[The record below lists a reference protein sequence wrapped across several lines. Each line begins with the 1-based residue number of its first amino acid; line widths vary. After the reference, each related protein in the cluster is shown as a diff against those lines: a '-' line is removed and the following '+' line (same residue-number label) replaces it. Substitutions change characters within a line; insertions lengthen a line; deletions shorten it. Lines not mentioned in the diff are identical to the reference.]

1 MAFAI
6 NFYGIFLGLAGIAF
20 LIAFHELGHFLACK
34 LFKIKTPSFSV
45 GFGPKLFCRKIG
57 DTLFSLSA
65 IPFGGYVEIA
75 GIEELGQ
82 GEQKHGRDKSD
93 NSFANKKYYQK
104 AIVLLGGII
113 FNMFFAYVAIS
124 FLFYLGI
131 PKTPSTYPDDSKIII
146 DNITKNSPADKAALQ
161 SGESIL
167 KINNITVANS
177 LKKTLNAIKENAHK
191 KIQITLEKDNRTRT
205 VDVDLCD
212 SLGATF
218 KEDEKIVY
226 EKPFGLI
233 ESFKKGLRM
242 TWDIT
247 SRMIKSLFDMIKNRD
262 RKSLGGPLMV
272 ITQLI
277 TKAQKG
283 FSIYILLLAL
293 ISINLAVLNLL
304 PLPILDG
311 GQLVKV
317 TIEALIGRRLPEK
330 MIYYIDYA
338 CWLLMILLMAYITF
352 FDVQK
357 MCGY

>member
-6 NFYGIFLGLAGIAF
+6 NLYGLFLGLSGIAF

-34 LFKIKTPSFSV
+34 IFKIKTPSFSV

-65 IPFGGYVEIA
+65 IPLGGYVEIA

-82 GEQKHGRDKSD
+82 GEQKHSKDKSD
-93 NSFANKKYYQK
+93 ESFANKKYYQK

-124 FLFYLGI
+124 LLYFFGI

-146 DNITKNSPADKAALQ
+146 DTITKNSPAEKANLQ
-161 SGESIL
+161 SGESII
-167 KINNITVANS
+167 KINDANVANS
-177 LKKTLNAIKENAHK
+177 LKKTLENIKKNAHK
-191 KIQITLEKDNRTRT
+191 NVQITLEKDNQTRT
-205 VDVDLCD
+205 VSVDLCD

-218 KEDEKIVY
+218 KEDDNIVF
-226 EKPFGLI
+226 EKPFGI
-233 ESFKKGLRM
+233 VESFKKGLTM

-262 RKSLGGPLMV
+262 KKSLGGPLMV
-272 ITQLI
+272 IKQLM
-277 TKAQKG
+277 TKAEKG

-311 GQLVKV
+311 GQLVKI
-317 TIEALIGRRLPEK
+317 TIEAIIRRPLPEK

-338 CWLLMILLMAYITF
+338 CWISMILLMAYISF
-352 FDVQK
+352 FDMKK

>member
-1 MAFAI
+1 MAIAI
-6 NFYGIFLGLAGIAF
+6 NIYGLFLGIAGIAF

-45 GFGPKLFCRKIG
+45 GFGPKIFSRKIG

-65 IPFGGYVEIA
+65 IPLGGYVEIA

-82 GEQKHGRDKSD
+82 GEQKHGKDKSD
-93 NSFANKKYYQK
+93 DSFANKKYYQK

-124 FLFYLGI
+124 LLYFFGI
-131 PKTPSTYPDDSKIII
+131 PKTPTTYPDDSKIII
-146 DNITKNSPADKAALQ
+146 DSITKNSPAEKAKLQ
-161 SGESIL
+161 SGESII
-167 KINNITVANS
+167 KIDNINVANN
-177 LKKTLNAIKENAHK
+177 LKKTLETIKESAHK
-191 KIQITLEKDNRTRT
+191 NVQITLEKDNQIRN
-205 VDVDLCD
+205 VNVDLCD

-218 KEDEKIVY
+218 KEDDNTVF
-226 EKPFGLI
+226 EKPFGII
-233 ESFKKGLRM
+233 ESFKKGLTM

-247 SRMIKSLFDMIKNRD
+247 SRMIKSLIEMIKQQD

-272 ITQLI
+272 IKQLM
-277 TKAQKG
+277 TKAEKG

-311 GQLVKV
+311 GQLVKI
-317 TIEALIGRRLPEK
+317 TIEAIIRRPLPEK

-338 CWLLMILLMAYITF
+338 CWLSIILLMAYISF
-352 FDVQK
+352 FDVKK